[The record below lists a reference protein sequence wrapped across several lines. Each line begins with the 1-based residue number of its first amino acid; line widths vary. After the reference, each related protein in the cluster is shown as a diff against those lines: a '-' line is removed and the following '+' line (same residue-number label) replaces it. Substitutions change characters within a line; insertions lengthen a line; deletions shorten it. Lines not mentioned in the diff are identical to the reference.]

1 MKKVLIQN
9 LITVLMTMLTPELMR
24 KFADMVLDFAEDA
37 VQDSSNKLDD
47 ALVLPICNTIR
58 QAFNIPDDD

>member
-58 QAFNIPDDD
+58 ETFNIPDDD